1 MSYFSNLDISIQ
13 EMKQGKGREDIQL
26 NSVGVC
32 LEDSGQ
38 PVKLYIVD
46 TIYACGSMDVFPID
60 KSDPDYDFCRQVHKN
75 DFWALT

>member
-1 MSYFSNLDISIQ
+1 MSFFSELDIALKDKAQNKSRERISI
-13 EMKQGKGREDIQL
+13 

-32 LEDSGQ
+32 LNDSGK

-46 TIYACGSMDVFPID
+46 TIYACGSMDVFLLDGALDQEPI
-60 KSDPDYDFCRQVHKN
+60 QVDAC

>member
-1 MSYFSNLDISIQ
+1 MSYFSDLDIEIQ
-13 EMKQGKGREDIQL
+13 EMNEKQKRSKICI

-32 LEDSGQ
+32 LDDTGQ

-46 TIYACGSMDVFPID
+46 TIYACGSMDVFLLNGPED
-60 KSDPDYDFCRQVHKN
+60 QEPRQVEAC